1 MEWQMSEE
9 EYIEKCRR
17 GFYTGKA
24 RGDAVRH
31 FSRKL
36 KDECK
41 RVAGTENAQWYR
53 LHTSILTIIRLA
65 FEKKGIAQL
74 EYENIPEAGDIA
86 ETVLDIIEKHR
97 EKVA

>member
-24 RGDAVRH
+24 RGDAVRY
-31 FSRKL
+31 FSRKVM
-36 KDECK
+36 DECD
-41 RVAGTENAQWYR
+41 RLTSNRAESYR
-53 LHTSILTIIRLA
+53 LHTAILTVIKLA
-65 FEKKGIAQL
+65 FEKRGIAQL
-74 EYENIPEAGDIA
+74 EYEDIPEAGDIA
-86 ETVLDIIEKHR
+86 ESVIGIIEKRR